1 MGKLFGTDG
10 IRGIAGEDL
19 ACELAFKVG
28 QSVGLVLAEELQR
41 KALCYIGKDTRVS
54 SDMLEAALAA
64 GVTSVGADVLLLGVA
79 PTPAVAFL
87 TAQHADA
94 GIVISASHNP
104 FESNGIKV
112 FNREGYKLSDELEA
126 RVESLILRDAP
137 LPVKT
142 GALIGRV
149 FHDDTLIDR
158 YVEHLAGCQMSAPKR
173 TGLKVLFDCANG
185 AASRT
190 IHALAAKL
198 PIRADI
204 LFDKPDGVN
213 INTNC
218 GSTHP
223 DTLAKRVVD
232 GGYDVGILFD
242 GDADRCQVVSEK
254 GALVD
259 GDQIMALCGLALKR
273 KGKLPGDV
281 IVATVM
287 SNLGFHLYLKE
298 HGLKAACT
306 AVGDRNVLAHMLE
319 NGYML
324 GGEQCGHV
332 IFLEDATTGDGQ
344 LTAVHFLNL
353 LMDGHESVSKMAAG
367 IPQLPQV
374 LHGIKVTGADK
385 AALLQ
390 DPRVCSAIDA
400 AHRALGEEGR
410 VLVRPSGTEAL
421 IRVMLEGRDQQQIEA
436 LSGDILRAIEASIP
450 A

>member
-19 ACELAFKVG
+19 TCELAFKVG

-41 KALCYIGKDTRVS
+41 KALCYIGKDTRIS

-64 GVTSVGADVLLLGVA
+64 GVASVGADVLLLGVA

-87 TAQHADA
+87 TAKHADA

-104 FESNGIKV
+104 FDSNGIKV
-112 FNREGYKLSDELEA
+112 FNREGYKLSDELEE
-126 RVESLILRDAP
+126 RVESLILQDAS

-158 YVEHLAGCQMSAPKR
+158 YVEHLAGCQASVPQR
-173 TGLKVLFDCANG
+173 TGLKILFDCANG

-198 PIRADI
+198 PICADI

-213 INTNC
+213 INANC
-218 GSTHP
+218 GSTHAEA
-223 DTLAKRVVD
+223 LAKRVVD
-232 GGYDVGILFD
+232 GGYDAGILFD
-242 GDADRCQVVSEK
+242 GDADRCLVVSEK
-254 GALVD
+254 GALMD
-259 GDQIMALCGLALKR
+259 GDRIMALCGLALKR
-273 KGKLPGDV
+273 KGKLPGDM

-306 AVGDRNVLAHMLE
+306 AVGDRHVLAHMLE

-324 GGEQCGHV
+324 GGEQSGHV

-353 LMDGHESVSKMAAG
+353 LMESCESVSEMVAE

-374 LHGIKVTGADK
+374 LRNIVVTGADK
-385 AALLQ
+385 NALLQ
-390 DPRVCSAIDA
+390 DSGVQA
-400 AHRALGEEGR
+400 ATRAAEDELGGEGR

-421 IRVMLEGRDQQQIEA
+421 IRVMMEGREQARIEA
-436 LSGDILRAIEASIP
+436 LADSIIQAIKEAM
-450 A
+450 